1 MRQLYTYVNRYA
13 SHPNAEL
20 ALFLVAFAEA
30 SFFPVKPDVLLIA
43 MVIVNHKR
51 AFRYAFICT
60 AGSVI
65 GGVFGYMIG
74 LAAYQ
79 TVGSMALDFY
89 GGQEGFTTLQDWYH
103 NFDVY
108 IVGVAGFSPI
118 PYKIFTLF
126 SGFMGMN
133 ITSFITASIIAR
145 GARFFLISWLL
156 WRGGASVKGW
166 IETNLYP
173 MTMAAS
179 IGLIFAIVLI
189 KYMLQ

>member
-1 MRQLYTYVNRYA
+1 MRQLHTYVNRYA
-13 SHPNAEL
+13 AHPNAEL
-20 ALFLVAFAEA
+20 ALFLVAFCEA
-30 SFFPVKPDVLLIA
+30 SFFPVQPDVLLIA
-43 MVIVNHKR
+43 MVILNHRR

-65 GGVFGYMIG
+65 GGVFGFLVG

-79 TVGSMALDFY
+79 TVGSMALEFY
-89 GGQEGFTTLQDWYH
+89 GGGDSFATLQEWYH
-103 NFDVY
+103 NHDVY

-133 ITSFITASIIAR
+133 IASFITASIIAR

-173 MTMAAS
+173 LTMAAS
-179 IGLIFAIVLI
+179 TVLIFAIVLI
-189 KYMLQ
+189 KYILQ